1 MSKSRQLSDEQILRR
16 SRMKVLGVI
25 IGYYLLTALGFIGGY
40 FLLSVDF
47 LPHPPALER
56 TYLLSMLVQWFVML
70 GIFALFMTEKP
81 WSRTVYWVFFGLEFL
96 TFGLPVWVFFQ
107 ERTGL
112 VVCLLWMALIAGKLF
127 VLCSLGRWL
136 NHSRSAKVYFEK
148 VLLVSSPEE
157 AEPVP
162 RQQPAQARQSVPARQ
177 PRQTA
182 SAPRPAAAAYPG
194 SVRPASQTASVRSQP
209 VQNRPV
215 TGQPVQ
221 NRPVQNGAVPAQAR
235 GNASGYASSPRA
247 SVRRPDYHGGIDHPG
262 LLEDKSA
269 KAYPKLALR
278 LGAVVYGSLIFFPI
292 LVQIFQDMFVSTDNQ
307 QVFATRLVFTICI
320 ITAVLWTIPI
330 FFLYLKEPFSK
341 SCCWICLGLEVI
353 AAVWFGFQL
362 YGYNHSET
370 VQYGWQVFLYL
381 IVLDVVRLALLA
393 WAVWPVFTLPAP
405 RQDEDELEA
414 RLEEELPDELIE
426 ADDSEFF
433 EEVPEGEES
442 SHPGEFLGN
451 AASTLRS
458 RLSDLSTRILLDDPG
473 SPDTQPQKPDT
484 SAASGKKD
492 DESHQN

>member
-112 VVCLLWMALIAGKLF
+112 MVCLLWMALIAGKLF

-136 NHSRSAKVYFEK
+136 NHSPSARVYFEK

-157 AEPVP
+157 AGLSPQ
-162 RQQPAQARQSVPARQ
+162 RQPSSAGQQ
-177 PRQTA
+177 PRQRTVPA
-182 SAPRPAAAAYPG
+182 SRSGQRSSSG
-194 SVRPASQTASVRSQP
+194 SVRPAAQTAAAQTRP
-209 VQNRPV
+209 VQSRPV
-215 TGQPVQ
+215 QS
-221 NRPVQNGAVPAQAR
+221 RPVQNSGARTAARQSAPAYAGTPR
-235 GNASGYASSPRA
+235 G

-269 KAYPKLALR
+269 KAYPRLALR

-292 LVQIFQDMFVSTDNQ
+292 LVQIFQDMFVSIDNQ

-341 SCCWICLGLEVI
+341 SCCWICLGLEII

-362 YGYNHSET
+362 YGYSHSES
-370 VQYGWQVFLYL
+370 VQYAWQVFLYL
-381 IVLDVVRLALLA
+381 IVLDAVRLSLLA

-405 RQDEDELEA
+405 QQDEDELEA

-426 ADDSEFF
+426 ADDSAFF
-433 EEVPEGEES
+433 EEVPEEEES
-442 SHPGEFLGN
+442 SGAGEFLGK
-451 AASTLRS
+451 ATTTLRS
-458 RLSDLSTRILLDDPG
+458 KLSDLSTRILLEDPG
-473 SPDTQPQKPDT
+473 SPDKNPQQPDEP
-484 SAASGKKD
+484 APAEKKD
-492 DESHQN
+492 SGPAQN

>member
-162 RQQPAQARQSVPARQ
+162 RQQPAQTRQSVPARG
-177 PRQTA
+177 PRQAA
-182 SAPRPAAAAYPG
+182 SAPRSAAASYPG
-194 SVRPASQTASVRSQP
+194 SARPASQRASVHS
-209 VQNRPV
+209 
-215 TGQPVQ
+215 QPVQ
-221 NRPVQNGAVPAQAR
+221 NRPVQNGAVSGQVR
-235 GNASGYASSPRA
+235 GNASAYSASPRA
-247 SVRRPDYHGGIDHPG
+247 SVRRPDYHGGVDHPG

-353 AAVWFGFQL
+353 AAIWFGFQL

-442 SHPGEFLGN
+442 SHPGEFLEKT
-451 AASTLRS
+451 ATTLRS

-473 SPDTQPQKPDT
+473 SPEQKPREPD
-484 SAASGKKD
+484 AAEKKD
-492 DESHQN
+492 EDASQN